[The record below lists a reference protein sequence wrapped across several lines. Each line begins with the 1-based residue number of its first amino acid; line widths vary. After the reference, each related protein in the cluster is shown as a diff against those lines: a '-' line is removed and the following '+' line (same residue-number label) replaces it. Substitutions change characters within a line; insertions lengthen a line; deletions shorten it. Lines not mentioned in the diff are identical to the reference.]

1 MSRPI
6 TDLILTPKMRWSSGS
21 FWVIWC
27 GMYQQT
33 HPLLVA
39 MYGWTSSYTIAV
51 RNHRLSYGFTVKL
64 QMGHLYHFHGLSTIL
79 VHSCNWRLM
88 VLLSHS
94 RNLSHLNQSSQSIIP
109 SMVFQHEPD
118 LNKLTTKYGMV
129 SMFGWSHWSPFEHG
143 WSQRGVVAFS
153 TGRFDC
159 RRPRMLWLPKVLFPH
174 VADVLLHSLFEWFLN
189 LKKCKKKENTWNI
202 KKQTFKTEKNGSKRN
217 GEKKERQKGKNIGT
231 TWTCPFAF
239 F

>member
-1 MSRPI
+1 
-6 TDLILTPKMRWSSGS
+6 
-21 FWVIWC
+21 
-27 GMYQQT
+27 
-33 HPLLVA
+33 
-39 MYGWTSSYTIAV
+39 
-51 RNHRLSYGFTVKL
+51 
-64 QMGHLYHFHGLSTIL
+64 
-79 VHSCNWRLM
+79 
-88 VLLSHS
+88 
-94 RNLSHLNQSSQSIIP
+94 
-109 SMVFQHEPD
+109 
-118 LNKLTTKYGMV
+118 MV
-129 SMFGWSHWSPFEHG
+129 SMLGWSHWSPFEHG

-202 KKQTFKTEKNGSKRN
+202 KKQTFKTEKKNGSKRN

-239 F
+239 FQAKSKKQNKSKQKANRKRQNQCKWTSSFFPLFDFPFFPLDCSFICFCVFWILLMCCLFPFFLHLIDFFSSLLILRISYGLVKIILCSPKAVGISPIVTTVVL